1 MTARRKKETEP
12 AFEVA
17 LERLEEIVEQI
28 EREELELDRSLDLFE
43 EGIALLR
50 IAEARLAGA
59 EQRVQQLV
67 EDARGTRIEE
77 WSGES

>member
-28 EREELELDRSLDLFE
+28 EREELELDRSLELFE